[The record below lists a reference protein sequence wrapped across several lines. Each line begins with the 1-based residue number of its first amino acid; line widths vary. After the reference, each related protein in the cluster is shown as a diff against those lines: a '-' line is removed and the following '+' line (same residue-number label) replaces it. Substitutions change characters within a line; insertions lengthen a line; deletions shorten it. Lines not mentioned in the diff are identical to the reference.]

1 MGRRG
6 EGDSHAMR
14 AILIA
19 GVLALGLGPAAGV
32 HGQTASGG
40 VVARVNGEAI
50 TSADMSMFYE
60 SLPAEFRQASM
71 DALYGQLLEGLID
84 RKLLALAAREAGL
97 LDDETVKERLAYV
110 EDGVLQEVYLG
121 QVIDAE
127 VNDQRLRAAYEA
139 LIASQAGNQEV
150 HARHILL
157 DSEDDAKAVIA
168 ALEAGADFAE
178 TARRRS
184 TGPSAPNG
192 GDLGYFTKEQMVPAF
207 ADAAFGL
214 DAGAITTQ
222 PVETQ
227 FGWHVIK
234 LEDRRAMAPPSFEA
248 LQVELRNQETQAAII
263 ELMRKLY
270 ASSSISRFDA
280 KGDPMAAPVAGGG
293 AQ

>member
-1 MGRRG
+1 
-6 EGDSHAMR
+6 MR

-19 GVLALGLGPAAGV
+19 GVLALGLGPAVGV
-32 HGQTASGG
+32 HAQTASGG

-60 SLPAEFRQASM
+60 SLPAEFRKASM

-97 LDDETVKERLAYV
+97 IDDETVKERLAYV

-121 QVIDAE
+121 QIIDAE
-127 VNDQRLRAAYEA
+127 VSDQRLRAAYET
-139 LIASQAGNQEV
+139 LVASQVGNQEV

-157 DSEDDAKAVIA
+157 DSEEDAKAVIA
-168 ALEAGADFAE
+168 ELEAGADFAE
-178 TARRRS
+178 MARRRS
-184 TGPSAPNG
+184 TGPSGPNG
-192 GDLGYFTKEQMVPAF
+192 GDLGYFTKQQMVPAF

-234 LEDRRAMAPPSFEA
+234 VEDRRAVAPPSFEEI
-248 LQVELRNQETQAAII
+248 QVELRNRETEAVII
-263 ELMRKLY
+263 ELMQKLY

-280 KGDPMAAPVAGGG
+280 EGNLVPAPVVSGD

>member
-1 MGRRG
+1 
-6 EGDSHAMR
+6 MR

-19 GVLALGLGPAAGV
+19 GVLALGIGPAADV

-84 RKLLALAAREAGL
+84 RKLLALAARQAGL
-97 LDDETVKERLAYV
+97 IDDETVKERLAYV

-121 QVIDAE
+121 QIIDAE
-127 VNDQRLRAAYEA
+127 VSDQRLRAAYET
-139 LIASQAGNQEV
+139 LVASQVGNQEV

-157 DSEDDAKAVIA
+157 DSEEDAKAVIA
-168 ALEAGADFAE
+168 ELEAGADFAE
-178 TARRRS
+178 MARRRS
-184 TGPSAPNG
+184 TGPSGPNG
-192 GDLGYFTKEQMVPAF
+192 GDLGYFTKQQMVPAF

-234 LEDRRAMAPPSFEA
+234 VEDRRAVAPPSFEEI
-248 LQVELRNQETQAAII
+248 QVELRNQETEAVII
-263 ELMRKLY
+263 ELMQKLY

-280 KGDPMAAPVAGGG
+280 EGNLVPAPVVSGD

>member
-1 MGRRG
+1 
-6 EGDSHAMR
+6 MR

-19 GVLALGLGPAAGV
+19 GVLALGLDPAAGV
-32 HGQTASGG
+32 HAQTASGS

-50 TSADMSMFYE
+50 TSADMSLFYE
-60 SLPAEFRQASM
+60 SLPADYRQVSM

-97 LDDETVKERLAYV
+97 IDDETVKERLAYV

-121 QVIDAE
+121 QIIDAE
-127 VNDQRLRAAYEA
+127 VSDQRLLGAYEA
-139 LIASQAGNQEV
+139 LVASQAGNQEV

-157 DSEDDAKAVIA
+157 DSEEDAKAVIA
-168 ALEAGADFAE
+168 ELEAGADFAE
-178 TARRRS
+178 MARQRS
-184 TGPSAPNG
+184 TGPSGPKG
-192 GDLGYFTKEQMVPAF
+192 GDLGYFTEQQMVPAF

-234 LEDRRAMAPPSFEA
+234 VEDRRAVAPPSFEE
-248 LQVELRNQETQAAII
+248 LQVELRNRETQAVII
-263 ELMRKLY
+263 ELMQELY
-270 ASSSISRFDA
+270 ASSSVSRFDA
-280 KGDPMAAPVAGGG
+280 EGNPLPAPVARGG
-293 AQ
+293 AE